1 MFHKFRGVRR
11 GGGRRFRPFAV
22 PLALVLAL
30 SAGACSGGSS
40 SDGKIAPDHDV
51 VGQRLPAHDDQEAHR
66 AVREV
71 APERRHQPDVHRL
84 GRLLGPAGH
93 DGRGRNTPDIIQ
105 QDFRYVHEYA
115 DRGALADLKQYMP
128 SVINDSQLDQPAL
141 STGQLDG
148 KKYAIPTGVN
158 AFALVVNPKL
168 VKQAGVTLPDDKNWS
183 WDDFVNTAA
192 KITMG
197 SKGAVHGT
205 ENMGYHD
212 GGLQVFARQQGEDL
226 FTADGKPGMS
236 PATLKAWF
244 NMIVKMRDTKAE
256 PSASV
261 THETWSAGIDQSL
274 LATNKG
280 ASSIWWTNQLGALCT
295 DSKAAPRTAAHA
307 RRVAGHQ
314 ARHVPA
320 SRRCSGRSRPEQAP
334 QDAAQ
339 VHRLP
344 GQRPR
349 GRQLL
354 LSDRGLPTNPKLA
367 PPIKD
372 KLSPADQKLSATF
385 INSIRPGLAPPPRC
399 RRRAP
404 GDVENILKRVNEEVL
419 FNQRLADDGG
429 QGVPDRGQRRAAPR
443 CHRWRPAIRGPPPA
457 HVI

>member
-40 SDGKIAPDHDV
+40 SDGKIHLTMTWWGSDSRHTTTKKLIALYEKSHPNV
-51 VGQRLPAHDDQEAHR
+51 VISPTYTGWDDYWDRLATT
-66 AVREV
+66 V
-71 APERRHQPDVHRL
+71 A
-84 GRLLGPAGH
+84 GG
-93 DGRGRNTPDIIQ
+93 NTPDIIQ

-128 SVINDSQLDQPAL
+128 SVIDDSQLDKPAL

-148 KKYAIPTGVN
+148 KTYAIPTGVN

-168 VKQAGVTLPDDKNWS
+168 VKQAGVTLPDDKKWS

-192 KITMG
+192 KITLG

-205 ENMGYHD
+205 ENMGYYD

-236 PATLKAWF
+236 PATLTAWF

-280 ASSIWWTNQLGALCT
+280 ASSFWWTNQLGALST
-295 DSKAAPRTAAHA
+295 DAKAPLELLRMP
-307 RRVAGHQ
+307 GESQ
-314 ARHVPA
+314 ATKPGTFLKPA
-320 SRRCSGRSRPEQAP
+320 MFWSLSGRSKHPK
-334 QDAAQ
+334 DAAQ
-339 VHRLP
+339 FINFLINDP
-344 GQRPR
+344 EAAKLQ
-349 GRQLL
+349 
-354 LSDRGLPTNPKLA
+354 LSDRGLPINTQLRSQ
-367 PPIKD
+367 ITGE
-372 KLSPADQKLSATF
+372 LSPADKLSANFVKEIT
-385 INSIRPGLAPPPRC
+385 PGLAPPPPLPPKG
-399 RRRAP
+399 A
-404 GDVENILKRVNEEVL
+404 GDVEKILSRINEEVL
-419 FNQRLADDGG
+419 FNRVS
-429 QGVPDRGQRRAAPR
+429 VPKAVQEYLDQVKSATS
-443 CHRWRPAIRGPPPA
+443 
-457 HVI
+457 